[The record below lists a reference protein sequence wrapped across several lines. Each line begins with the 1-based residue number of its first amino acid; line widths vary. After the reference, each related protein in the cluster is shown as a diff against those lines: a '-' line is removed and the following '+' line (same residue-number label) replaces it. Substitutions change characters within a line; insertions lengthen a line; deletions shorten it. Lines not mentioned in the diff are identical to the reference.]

1 MYTVKGKGGIVVKSE
16 FKLWIEEALGSEHF
30 QINPLKGDASFRSY
44 YRIHFADKSYIAMLA
59 PPETEKTDAFVA
71 IAKNWKTQGLHV
83 PTVWA
88 WQPQH
93 GFVLLSD
100 LGDTLLLDI
109 LNEETAPLYYAQA
122 LQTLLP
128 MQMANPQDFP
138 LPAFDSMHTRNEL
151 ALFDEWFLGKLL
163 KKSLSTEDQQTVKR
177 VYDTLVKSVTDQPQ
191 VVIHRDYHSRNLMVL
206 PNNMLGVIDFQ
217 DAMVGPITY
226 DAVSLLK
233 DCYIAW
239 PRENISAWV
248 NDFYQMLVAHKR
260 LDNCSFAQFMEWFDF
275 VGLQRHLKVLGI
287 FSRLNFRDNKP
298 NYLHDIPRIMNYVLA
313 VTEQYTVLKE
323 FDTWLRRNVLPI
335 LTSALAE
342 QTQSADSKVA

>member
-1 MYTVKGKGGIVVKSE
+1 MIKSE
-16 FKLWIEEALGSEHF
+16 FKLWISEALGSEHF

-44 YRIHFADKSYIAMLA
+44 YRVHFADKTYIAMLA

-71 IAKNWKTQGLHV
+71 IAKNWKTHGLLV

-93 GFVLLSD
+93 GFALLSD
-100 LGDTLLLDI
+100 LGDTLLLDV
-109 LNEETAPLYYAQA
+109 LNEETAPIYYTHA

-128 MQMANPQDFP
+128 LQMANPQDFP
-138 LPAFDSMHTRNEL
+138 LPTFDSAHARNEL

-163 KKSLSTEDQQTVKR
+163 KLPLSAKDQVVISA
-177 VYDTLVKSVTDQPQ
+177 VYDVLIKCVTHQPQ
-191 VVIHRDYHSRNLMVL
+191 TVIHRDYHSRNLMVL
-206 PNNMLGVIDFQ
+206 PNNSLGVIDFQ
-217 DAMVGPITY
+217 DAMVGPVTY

-239 PRENISAWV
+239 PREKMTVWV
-248 NDFYQMLVAHKR
+248 NDFYQALIAHNR
-260 LDNCSFAQFMEWFDF
+260 IANCSFAQFMEWFDF

-298 NYLHDIPRIMNYVLA
+298 NYLNDIPRIMNYVLA
-313 VTEQYTVLKE
+313 VTEQYAVLNE
-323 FDTWLRRNVLPI
+323 FDAWLRHHVLPI
-335 LTSALAE
+335 LTAALAAH
-342 QTQSADSKVA
+342 TQSADSKVA